1 MKQYRN
7 YFKNYY
13 KLCFGKDYEVHH
25 IDLNHNNN
33 DISNLMLLPKE
44 LHSKYHSLLNDY
56 KSSSS
61 CVINFIITGNKVC
74 SETYIANILK
84 QLLEVLEECNKWYDY
99 KLYLDGKLPN
109 IHGIDL
115 RGNNGSI

>member
-33 DISNLMLLPKE
+33 DISNLMLLP
-44 LHSKYHSLLNDY
+44 
-56 KSSSS
+56 
-61 CVINFIITGNKVC
+61 
-74 SETYIANILK
+74 
-84 QLLEVLEECNKWYDY
+84 
-99 KLYLDGKLPN
+99 N